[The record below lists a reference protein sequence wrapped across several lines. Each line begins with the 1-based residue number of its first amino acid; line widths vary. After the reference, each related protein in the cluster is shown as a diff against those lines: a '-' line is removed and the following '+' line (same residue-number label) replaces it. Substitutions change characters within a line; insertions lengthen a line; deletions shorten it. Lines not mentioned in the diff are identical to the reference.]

1 MFDSRKEEVKT
12 LKRKVIL
19 GILLLLSLSITGT
32 IVAIVPASAI
42 SNSNEIKYNLNPH
55 GLVVLQVPPGSG
67 AVANHPTDLA
77 LNPYHF
83 TKNNKLFDYAGRDEM
98 WVAIW
103 IPQTN
108 KHVPVAIITDNPN
121 PEAAN
126 FYKNVYAGSPITEN
140 IIVVEDAELEVWT
153 ETSKKS
159 YGYSGRSWN
168 VADGDAFIANL
179 TRSVEIKFGDHFP
192 QFKSLNFTL
201 PALSLIFRETADA
214 SQVEKGE
221 EVTML
226 NQPPYT
232 SGYSI
237 TRYGWS
243 TPAWVSTKIP
253 AWFGPY
259 PNFAS
264 GVMSNDW
271 TIAHIPPT

>member
-1 MFDSRKEEVKT
+1 MKT
-12 LKRKVIL
+12 KIVL
-19 GILLLLSLSITGT
+19 GILLLLSISITGT
-32 IVAIVPASAI
+32 IISIVPAPAN
-42 SNSNEIKYNLNPH
+42 SNSNEIKYNLNPY

-83 TKNNKLFDYAGRDEM
+83 ARNNKLFDYAGYDEM

-103 IPQTN
+103 IPSTN
-108 KHVPVAIITDNPN
+108 KHVPVAIITDNLN

-126 FYKNVYAGSPITEN
+126 FYKKIYAGSPITEN
-140 IIVVEDAELEVWT
+140 IIVVEDVELEVWT
-153 ETSKKS
+153 ETSWTN
-159 YGYSGRSWN
+159 YGWGRSSGH
-168 VADGDAFIANL
+168 VANGDALIANL

-192 QFKSLNFTL
+192 QFKSFNFTL
-201 PALSLIFRETADA
+201 PPLSLMFRQIGDDYRI
-214 SQVEKGE
+214 EKGE

-226 NQPPYT
+226 NHPPYT

-243 TPAWVSTKIP
+243 KPAWVATKIP

-259 PNFAS
+259 PNFAA
-264 GVMSNDW
+264 GTMSNDW